1 MEEVDVVSEAAA
13 QPASQPGPAF
23 DEIAESAADYRRRT
37 GQPELTDE
45 EAEALALEETRA
57 VRRARRERLTRTT
70 R

>member
-1 MEEVDVVSEAAA
+1 VSEAAA
-13 QPASQPGPAF
+13 QPQPSPAGPAF
-23 DEIAESAADYRRRT
+23 DEIAESAAGYRRRT

-45 EAEALALEETRA
+45 EAEALAAEETKA